1 MKVLRR
7 DLHIGV
13 FCLLVLMFLALTA
26 CGTQPDNSVAPNAV
40 LPLGTPAA
48 TNDQATV
55 SVAQTQRKTN
65 TDNQAA
71 ATAQI
76 VRANAQATLD
86 SANATVSAAQTQ
98 DQNNANIIVAQ
109 IAATAAIERAN
120 ALATLSSAGATQ
132 SAALTQDA
140 IRQTEMA
147 DQATTDAQGVVDQQN
162 KDAIAASTGT
172 AAANFVAT
180 QTESAVATS
189 QWYNDQSRQRDAQ
202 RQGPIS
208 FLWIW
213 CLPVFIVV
221 FAGLCLWGFWRWLK
235 IRQKRQR
242 LALQVVE
249 DLQTPRETNGPQVKF
264 IQPVSDNVESGYQ
277 LTKPDD
283 QVNRWLTEVKSK
295 LLNSDKK
302 DEDDNGSK

>member
-7 DLHIGV
+7 DLHTGG
-13 FCLLVLMFLALTA
+13 FYLLVLVFLALTA
-26 CGTQPDNSVAPNAV
+26 CGTQPDTSVAPNAA
-40 LPLGTPAA
+40 LPLGTPAV

-98 DQNNANIIVAQ
+98 DQSNANVIGAQ

-147 DQATTDAQGVVDQQN
+147 DQATTDAQGVMDQQN
-162 KDAIAASTGT
+162 KDVIAASTGT
-172 AAANFVAT
+172 AVANLVAT

-189 QWYNDQSRQRDAQ
+189 QWYSDQSRQRDAQ

-249 DLQTPRETNGPQVKF
+249 DLQTPRETNAPQVKF
-264 IQPVSDNVESGYQ
+264 IQSGDVNVDSGVH

-283 QVNRWLTEVKSK
+283 QINRWLTEVKGK
-295 LLNSDKK
+295 LLDSDKK
-302 DEDDNGSK
+302 DKDDNASK